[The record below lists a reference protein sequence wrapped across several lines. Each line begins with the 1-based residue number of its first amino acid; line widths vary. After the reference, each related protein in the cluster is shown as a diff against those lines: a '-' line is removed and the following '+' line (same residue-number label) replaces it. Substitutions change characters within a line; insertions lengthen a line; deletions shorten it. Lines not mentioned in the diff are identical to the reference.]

1 MPCATSSIEDSSA
14 VPLRTHKL
22 MKGIS
27 QIGEQ
32 GYSLSLQ
39 DLPLSP
45 QVRLVLEVLEGP
57 SIEKAEKN
65 NKPLNGN
72 VFLFV
77 TFTQRAGKEIGLSVY
92 FDSRKPTPKRFAHTH
107 THTHVAY
114 GSNRAWDQLR
124 AEPRAG
130 ISPPQCMHPSPPSL
144 KV

>member
-77 TFTQRAGKEIGLSVY
+77 TFMQRAGKEIGLSVY

-107 THTHVAY
+107 THTWHMEAIEPGTSCVL
-114 GSNRAWDQLR
+114 SPVRASAPCNACIHL
-124 AEPRAG
+124 
-130 ISPPQCMHPSPPSL
+130 HPA
-144 KV
+144 